1 MESQKDK
8 RQECLHIITAV
19 LLSNLLYLFLGAKCC
34 YDSLTAQK
42 ANIFKGECIMSASI
56 RYLKRRKVM
65 RENIDILKRGGG
77 KEYITFPKL

>member
-1 MESQKDK
+1 MGREVLESQKDK

-19 LLSNLLYLFLGAKCC
+19 LLSNLLIFLLGAKCC

-56 RYLKRRKVM
+56 DTLKKGVKALWVK
-65 RENIDILKRGGG
+65 IL
-77 KEYITFPKL
+77 IF